1 MAYYPVFK
9 RLFDLLL
16 SALILLAISPIFILI
31 MFLLA
36 VENRGSMFFFQ
47 LRPGL
52 NEKPFFIIKFKTMKD
67 YDANQ
72 YNDEHDLNRLTLI
85 GKYVRKFSFDELPQL
100 INILKGDMSLVGPR
114 PLLMEYLPLY
124 SNEQS
129 RRHSVRPGVT
139 GWAQVNGRNSISWTR
154 KFELDIE
161 YINNLSFSMDVKI
174 LFLTFWKVFKREG
187 VNQSESRPM
196 QPFNGHN

>member
-1 MAYYPVFK
+1 MFK
-9 RLFDLLL
+9 RLFDLFL
-16 SALILLAISPIFILI
+16 SAIILFAFSPIFILI

-36 VENRGSMFFFQ
+36 IENRGSIFFFQ

-52 NEKPFFIIKFKTMKD
+52 NEKPFSIIKFKTMKD
-67 YDANQ
+67 YDANHF
-72 YNDEHDLNRLTLI
+72 NDEHDLSRLTWI
-85 GKYVRKFSFDELPQL
+85 GRHERKFSFDELPQL
-100 INILKGDMSLVGPR
+100 INIFKGDMSLVGPR

-124 SNEQS
+124 TNEQS

-161 YINNLSFSMDVKI
+161 YIDHISLLMDIKI
-174 LFLTFWKVFKREG
+174 LFLTFFKLFKRKG
-187 VNQSESRPM
+187 IKQSDARPM
-196 QPFNGHN
+196 QPFNGFN